1 VQAADLIN
9 WQGDRAHDGLRQL
22 INDIIAISSEPSG
35 SKESRD
41 QLPRALAEKI
51 SARKPRPKS
60 WLPYLLA
67 VGAVATPALGMG
79 YFTYEQQDG
88 HRLISREENAASADL
103 DGIYQAA
110 GKNPDGT
117 LYTAEVVIRREN
129 AVYYIT
135 WKIGKQTLFGSGTL
149 NKNILNIRWGSGDL
163 VSYVVQTNGILQG
176 SWANGQGTETLT
188 PYGSSKRDEGR

>member
-1 VQAADLIN
+1 LID

-22 INDIIAISSEPSG
+22 MNDIIAISSEPSRQKA
-35 SKESRD
+35 S
-41 QLPRALAEKI
+41 QVQVPRAPVEGIWAG
-51 SARKPRPKS
+51 KPRAKS
-60 WLPYLLA
+60 WLIYSLI
-67 VGAVATPALGMG
+67 VGAVAALGGG
-79 YFTYEQQDG
+79 YVVYERQNDLRPNSGLQDSF
-88 HRLISREENAASADL
+88 IREL
-103 DGIYQAA
+103 DGNYRAD

-117 LYTAEVVIRREN
+117 TYTGEVVIRREN

-135 WKIGKQTLFGSGTL
+135 WKIGKQALYGSGTL

-188 PYGSSKRDEGR
+188 PSGALQTR